1 VLLAQALSPASSL
14 EILAGKLLVYPVI
27 GMGLAALLAGICR
40 PAVLGQPF
48 FWLALTSSAAGS
60 LGLGMTIACVA
71 RTQRSAGMGAMG
83 YTLAVTMLVLIC
95 KENHIPGVPLLALEY
110 HVPRMFE
117 AALDGSVTIYHWG
130 HLAGTTLLAA
140 GWLTAATVLF
150 RRGGWQ

>member
-1 VLLAQALSPASSL
+1 MYSVD
-14 EILAGKLLVYPVI
+14 
-27 GMGLAALLAGICR
+27 R
-40 PAVLGQPF
+40 RNPF
-48 FWLALTSSAAGS
+48 FWMALASSAAGS
-60 LGLGMTIACVA
+60 LGLGMTIACIA

-95 KENHIPGVPLLALEY
+95 KENHIPGLPLLALEY

-117 AALDGSVTIYHWG
+117 AALDGSVQIYQWG
-130 HLAGTTLLAA
+130 HLAGTTFLAA